1 MYLIQLLLPLYDNT
15 GEALPKALFGD
26 VRDELVQRFG
36 GLTAHARAPVDG
48 LWCED
53 NDHPVRDDL
62 ILYEVMAD
70 DLDRIWWQRYRASLE
85 ARFRQDQVMI
95 RAQRIE
101 QL

>member
-26 VRDELVQRFG
+26 VRDELVQHFG

-53 NDHPVRDDL
+53 DDHPVRDDL

-70 DLDRIWWQRYRASLE
+70 DLDRVWWQRYRTSLE
-85 ARFRQDQVMI
+85 ARFRQDQVMV

>member
-15 GEALPKALFGD
+15 GQPLPKTLFAS

-53 NDHPVRDDL
+53 DEHAVRDDL
-62 ILYEVMAD
+62 ILYEVMTA
-70 DLDRIWWQRYRASLE
+70 DLDRGWWQQYRTSLE
-85 ARFRQDQVMI
+85 ARFRQEQVMI
-95 RAQRIE
+95 RAQHIE